1 LDASSGTGIA
11 IVVQGRWRA
20 WRLLPGWDRGN
31 RDIGWAEAVGFE
43 LLVYAVIGATSAPQ
57 TTHFKLFGDNTGVV
71 EGWWN
76 HRSRNPETNGVF
88 RRIHQFLA
96 DSDCFVRFSELQF
109 HDVVK

>member
-31 RDIGWAEAVGFE
+31 RDIDRAEAVGFE
-43 LLVYAVIGATSAPQ
+43 PLVYAVIGATSVPQ

-71 EGWWN
+71 
-76 HRSRNPETNGVF
+76 
-88 RRIHQFLA
+88 
-96 DSDCFVRFSELQF
+96 
-109 HDVVK
+109 